1 MNKKVIIIGVVIL
14 ILAGVVLYFA
24 SQKTTPTTNQSVN
37 QNIVP
42 TQKLSTGSDV
52 KIVGTVVE
60 NITEYASVDG
70 PAYLNVRTDDGAQIR
85 VTYSPGEAECRNMGM
100 ASTGFSVKAGAR
112 VEVYAKA
119 ISEKELF
126 TCDSTAYYIKTLTT
140 SDPKTVNSNIVLS
153 ALQRLNIEVTG
164 QPKQV
169 ELELPSNLSDANW
182 GMKKTVCE
190 EGGYN
195 LSAYAGKTLL
205 FTSYPINEV
214 WNNTEPLNVWVA
226 N

>member
-1 MNKKVIIIGVVIL
+1 
-14 ILAGVVLYFA
+14 
-24 SQKTTPTTNQSVN
+24 
-37 QNIVP
+37 
-42 TQKLSTGSDV
+42 
-52 KIVGTVVE
+52 
-60 NITEYASVDG
+60 
-70 PAYLNVRTDDGAQIR
+70 
-85 VTYSPGEAECRNMGM
+85 MGM
-100 ASTGFSVKAGAR
+100 ASTGFSVKAGVL

-226 N
+226 TSGDTLVCVYKAVRENSMVAPGIFSIKENSNIKKK